1 MGAKD
6 LGKLTEGR
14 TYEIES
20 VRQTTQKSNLF
31 LYLIEQKECL
41 ESNSNFTIAILQRV
55 LNEL

>member
-20 VRQTTQKSNLF
+20 VRQTTQESNLL
-31 LYLIEQKECL
+31 LYVIEQNECL
-41 ESNSNFTIAILQRV
+41 DSRSSRTGACLQGV